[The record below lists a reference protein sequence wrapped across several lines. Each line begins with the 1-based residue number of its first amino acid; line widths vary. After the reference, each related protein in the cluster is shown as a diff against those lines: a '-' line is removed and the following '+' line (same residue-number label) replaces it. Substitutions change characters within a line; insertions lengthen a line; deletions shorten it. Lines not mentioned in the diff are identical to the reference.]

1 MELQN
6 EEARG
11 PARRPAVA
19 CATLFK
25 DLPVLPFPDAAA
37 WERWLQDNHADAA
50 GLWLKLAKR
59 ASGIASV
66 TYGEAVEVALCF
78 GWIDSQKA
86 GWDELWFLQRFT
98 PRRARSRWSRANRDK
113 AQELESE
120 GRLRAAGAREV
131 ELARADGRW
140 EAAYAGQASA
150 QVPADLQH
158 ELDRDPRAR
167 EFFES
172 LESHN
177 RYSIIYRVEEA
188 RRPET
193 RARRLERF
201 MEMLRAG
208 EKPHP

>member
-1 MELQN
+1 MMAAMELH
-6 EEARG
+6 
-11 PARRPAVA
+11 
-19 CATLFK
+19 K
-25 DLPVLPFPDAAA
+25 DLPVLPFADATA
-37 WERWLQDNHADAA
+37 WERWLGENHSEAP

-66 TYGEAVEVALCF
+66 TYAEAVEVALCF

-98 PRRARSRWSRANRDK
+98 PRRPRSRWSRTNRDK

-120 GRLRAAGAREV
+120 GRLRPAGAREV

-140 EAAYAGQASA
+140 DAAYAGQASA
-150 QVPADLQH
+150 EVPADLRR
-158 ELDRDPRAR
+158 ELERDAHAR
-167 EFFES
+167 ELFES

-177 RYSIIYRVEEA
+177 RYSIIYRIEEA

-193 RARRLERF
+193 RARRVERF

>member
-1 MELQN
+1 MRDDGAMELH
-6 EEARG
+6 
-11 PARRPAVA
+11 
-19 CATLFK
+19 K
-25 DLPVLPFPDAAA
+25 DLPVLPFPDAPS
-37 WERWLQDNHADAA
+37 WERWLERNHADTP

-59 ASGIASV
+59 ASGIATVS
-66 TYGEAVEVALCF
+66 YAEAVEVALCF

-120 GRLRAAGAREV
+120 GRLRPAGAREV

-140 EAAYAGQASA
+140 EAAYVGQASA
-150 QVPADLQH
+150 QAPADLQR

-177 RYSIIYRVEEA
+177 RYAIVYRIEEA
-188 RRPET
+188 RRPQT
-193 RARRLERF
+193 RAQRVERF
-201 MEMLRAG
+201 MKMLRAG
-208 EKPHP
+208 EKLHP

>member
-1 MELQN
+1 MMAGMELH
-6 EEARG
+6 G
-11 PARRPAVA
+11 
-19 CATLFK
+19 
-25 DLPVLPFPDAAA
+25 DLPVLPFADATA
-37 WERWLQDNHADAA
+37 WERWLQENHSDAP

-98 PRRARSRWSRANRDK
+98 PRRPRSRWSRSNRDK
-113 AQELESE
+113 ALQLENE
-120 GRLRAAGAREV
+120 GRLRPAGAREV

-150 QVPADLQH
+150 EVPEDLRR
-158 ELDRDPRAR
+158 ELERDPQAR
-167 EFFES
+167 RFFDS

-177 RYSIIYRVEEA
+177 RYSIVYRIEEA
-188 RRPET
+188 RRPQT
-193 RARRLERF
+193 RARRVERF